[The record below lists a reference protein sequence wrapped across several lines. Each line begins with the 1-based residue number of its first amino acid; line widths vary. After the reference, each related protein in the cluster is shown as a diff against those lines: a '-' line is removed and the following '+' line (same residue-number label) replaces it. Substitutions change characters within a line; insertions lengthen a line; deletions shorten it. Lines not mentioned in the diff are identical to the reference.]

1 MKDSKKSRPPIID
14 DDGEIRELDEE
25 DFRLFRPAKEVLPPD
40 LYEGLVSLKKG
51 RGPQKTPTK
60 KAISIRLSEEVL
72 QYFRKTGMG
81 WHTRIDDALKEW
93 VKQQETA

>member
-1 MKDSKKSRPPIID
+1 MESSKRNRPPIID

-25 DFRLFRPAKEVLPPD
+25 DFHLFRPAREVLPAD

-51 RGPQKTPTK
+51 RGPQKAPTK
-60 KAISIRLSEEVL
+60 TAISIRLSEEVL

-81 WHTRIDDALKEW
+81 WQTRIDDVLKEW
-93 VKQQETA
+93 VRQQEAA